1 LEEVSNWVN
10 EKIALCS
17 TRTNVKDLLALSV
30 QQEKHKTF
38 QNELKKWHKKYE
50 NVQLSMKRM
59 VPLVSGD
66 LASYEEKVLA
76 IDKQW
81 EELRELSADKEIHLA
96 ALVAKLNLNSDLNE
110 VSLYKLS
117 CLFIVLSN

>member
-1 LEEVSNWVN
+1 VTQNLFPI
-10 EKIALCS
+10 K
-17 TRTNVKDLLALSV
+17 
-30 QQEKHKTF
+30 

-50 NVQLSMKRM
+50 TVQLSMKRM

-66 LASYEEKVLA
+66 LKGLEEFKEKVAA

-81 EELRELSADKEIHLA
+81 DELRELSADKEIHLA

-110 VSLYKLS
+110 VSRE
-117 CLFIVLSN
+117 I